1 MIEVKRKEGENSL
14 SVLRRFTKKVK
25 QSGNIQIVKGLRFN
39 KRGMSELEEKRSAIR
54 RIENQKNYELKKK
67 LGLGGKE

>member
-1 MIEVKRKEGENSL
+1 MIEVNRKEGENSL

-39 KRGMSELEEKRSAIR
+39 KRGMSRLQEKRSAIR
-54 RIENQKNYELKKK
+54 KIKNQKNYELKKK
-67 LGLGGKE
+67 LGKE